1 MRRMYIKYGSFVI
14 VLFILYLA
22 YLIVKPFVLPIVT
35 AAIIAYVFY
44 PIYKF
49 INRRLK
55 KRNLSAFIMCFFVFI
70 LVVLPS
76 LFILNSLLREIPS
89 AYTWVTESL
98 QNSRLWQEYVY
109 EQLYTDFGI
118 DFNLGDIIKSISA
131 TLLKGIQGFLTS
143 VPSKILNVTISAFFL
158 FFFFRDGYG
167 IIKRLAYYL
176 PFNKKETTILF
187 RETKKMADAV
197 IYGQIITSVIQG
209 ILATIAYS
217 VVGLNA
223 PLFWGILTLFGSLI
237 PMVGP
242 GLVYIPLSITL
253 IVTSFAASNTFGV
266 IKGILLLLF
275 SLGVISS
282 VDNIVKPLVI
292 SDKVKIHPALI
303 VLGVVGGL
311 TAFGVIGVI
320 LGPLILAFLMTLF
333 NIYEM
338 KEGIFEHMNHPKEK

>member
-1 MRRMYIKYGSFVI
+1 MYIKYGSFVV

-22 YLIVKPFVLPIVT
+22 YLIVRPFALPIIT
-35 AAIIAYVFY
+35 AAVIAYVFY
-44 PIYKF
+44 PLYNF
-49 INRRLK
+49 INKRLK
-55 KRNLSAFIMCFFVFI
+55 KKNLSALIMCLFVLI
-70 LVVLPS
+70 LVILPF

-89 AYTWVTESL
+89 AYNWVSNTL
-98 QNSRLWQEYVY
+98 QNSKIWHDYIY

-118 DFNLGDIIKSISA
+118 NLNIGNIIGSIS
-131 TLLKGIQGFLTS
+131 TNLLRAIQGFLAS
-143 VPSKILNVTISAFFL
+143 VPSRILSMAISAFFL

-167 IIKRLAYYL
+167 MLKRLAYYL